1 MARAVT
7 ARVKCSIAA
16 TFAAAM
22 PVSLGG
28 LSSRRAPSMRRLM
41 SLPHG
46 PQGEH
51 LAFRVVSS
59 SSERLGCIE
68 VVCGSM
74 FSGKTEE
81 LLRRVKRAR
90 LARQRVVLFK
100 PRIDNRYD
108 DVKVVSHEG
117 IKAEATAVTSSA
129 ELLSFVKLDA
139 APPAGVDV
147 VGIDE
152 AQFFDDAIVD
162 VAEKL
167 ANAGIRVICAGLDQD
182 YRGKP
187 FGPMPALM
195 SVAEYVTKLQAVCS
209 RCGAAACRSQ
219 RLIGME
225 GQLFVGGAAD
235 YEPRCRRCFVAGVVD
250 VAGGPPPRV

>member
-1 MARAVT
+1 
-7 ARVKCSIAA
+7 
-16 TFAAAM
+16 M
-22 PVSLGG
+22 P
-28 LSSRRAPSMRRLM
+28 
-41 SLPHG
+41 LPDGNH
-46 PQGEH
+46 GEH
-51 LAFRVVSS
+51 LALRRASS
-59 SSERLGCIE
+59 STERLGCIE

-90 LARQRVVLFK
+90 LARHRVVLFK

-117 IKAEATAVTSSA
+117 IKAEATAIASA
-129 ELLSFVKLDA
+129 AEIFSFVNLES
-139 APPAGVDV
+139 APEV

-152 AQFFDDAIVD
+152 AQFFDDAVVD
-162 VAEKL
+162 AAETL
-167 ANAGIRVICAGLDQD
+167 ANAGVRVICAGLDQD

-219 RLIGME
+219 RLVGME

-250 VAGGPPPRV
+250 VAGAPPSRA

>member
-1 MARAVT
+1 MT
-7 ARVKCSIAA
+7 
-16 TFAAAM
+16 
-22 PVSLGG
+22 
-28 LSSRRAPSMRRLM
+28 

-46 PQGEH
+46 AHGEH
-51 LAFRVVSS
+51 LSFGAPARSAT
-59 SSERLGCIE
+59 ERQGCVE

-117 IKAEATAVTSSA
+117 IKAEATAVATSA
-129 ELLSFVKLDA
+129 ELLALVTLDT
-139 APPAGVDV
+139 PPDV

-152 AQFFDDAIVD
+152 AQFFDDAIID
-162 VAEKL
+162 VADTL

-182 YRGKP
+182 YRGRP
-187 FGPMPALM
+187 FGPMAALM
-195 SVAEYVTKLQAVCS
+195 SIAEYVTKLQAVCS

-250 VAGGPPPRV
+250 LAAAAPSRT